1 MYLTYA
7 NISHAHIWDY
17 GEGILLYV
25 EGLSYS
31 CSCNSCDRKKT
42 STTIIPRC
50 PLTYIDGSKS
60 GLDVEVSHPNPRY
73 TVTHNFQFEIQRYQQ
88 NRYILCQQN
97 LQCWILQGLLLQGG
111 VLWISVQV
119 KSHFDLNPIPS
130 HQPFIHLLFYSQNLV
145 YPEFPYFGTTTTTVG
160 CRERD
165 TTSHHLV
172 SRSQPP
178 FPLSL
183 FVSAF
188 PQVLQPVSQEGCDT
202 GGLLRRQ
209 GQVSN

>member
-60 GLDVEVSHPNPRY
+60 GLDVEVAHPNPRWTSRY
-73 TVTHNFQFEIQRYQQ
+73 FQPWKKYQTF
-88 NRYILCQQN
+88 
-97 LQCWILQGLLLQGG
+97 QGLLLQRS
-111 VLWISVQV
+111 VLWISMQV
-119 KSHFDLNPIPS
+119 I
-130 HQPFIHLLFYSQNLV
+130 
-145 YPEFPYFGTTTTTVG
+145 YFFVVKIL
-160 CRERD
+160 RIN
-165 TTSHHLV
+165 
-172 SRSQPP
+172 
-178 FPLSL
+178 LSL
-183 FVSAF
+183 LNLSPFF
-188 PQVLQPVSQEGCDT
+188 VLQISPTFPVAQIYLFTFSFI
-202 GGLLRRQ
+202 RRSHNATNN
-209 GQVSN
+209 VEETMKPWCFNALWFVFNFPWWYPT